1 MIKVILLKACYKA
14 YSITREPIDVLLIL
28 LIPLCIVSLLDM
40 SQRVV
45 NLVAYS
51 TLALQLLWLI
61 LVVIVLI
68 DRSRYIEYVFE
79 PITKLDTFR
88 YEGRIIIV
96 TRRGSYWI
104 DQETY
109 ELLDIALNKYRNMAI
124 WIMIPKKVVNIP
136 IYAERAVNRRLKYE
150 SIKVPP
156 WYLRTMALLLKA
168 SKDYRSY
175 GIVKKYIAKNK
186 AVLSKGESD
195 ILK

>member
-96 TRRGSYWI
+96 TRSGSYWV

-109 ELLDIALNKYRNMAI
+109 DLLDIALNKYSDI
-124 WIMIPKKVVNIP
+124 VWIMIPKKVANIP
-136 IYAERAVNRRLKYE
+136 IYAEREVDRRLKYE
-150 SIKVPP
+150 SIKVTP
-156 WYLRTMALLLKA
+156 WYLHTMALRLKLL
-168 SKDYRSY
+168 KDYRSY
-175 GIVKKYIAKNK
+175 VIVKKYMAKNK
-186 AVLSKGESD
+186 AVLSKGD
-195 ILK
+195 WIF